1 MDVLLR
7 KGDKMTKDK
16 LNIIYEDKDILVV
29 NKPAHLLTIA
39 TKDEKIE
46 TLYHKVYTYLK
57 QKNKNNKVFI
67 VHRLDRD
74 TSGIVLFAKSEK
86 VKKLYQESWD
96 QLCVNREYIA
106 IVEGYI
112 KSEQGRIEEY
122 LAETKTLLT
131 YATTKDKGR
140 LAITNYHCHYRQKSF
155 SVLIVNIQTGRK
167 NQIRVAMQDIR
178 HPIIGDRKYGSSK
191 NPLRR
196 LCLHHVRL
204 TIKNPLTNK
213 IQEFVTPIPK
223 EFKIFNI

>member
-1 MDVLLR
+1 MS
-7 KGDKMTKDK
+7 KEK
-16 LNIIYEDKDILVV
+16 LDIVYEDKNIIVV

-39 TKDEKIE
+39 TQDERIE
-46 TLYHKVYTYLK
+46 TLYHKVYVYLK

-96 QLCVNREYIA
+96 KLCKTREYLA
-106 IVEGYI
+106 VVEGYVS
-112 KSEQGRIEEY
+112 SEHGRIEEY

-131 YATTKDKGR
+131 YATTKDKGK
-140 LAITNYHCHYRQKSF
+140 LAITNYDCLSRQKSY
-155 SVLIVNIQTGRK
+155 SVLKINLETGRK

-196 LCLHHVRL
+196 LCLHHARL
-204 TIKNPLTNK
+204 EILNPITK
-213 IQEFVTPIPK
+213 EVQTFISPIPK
-223 EFKIFNI
+223 EFKIFKI